1 MANIKVQKESQ
12 IKTIPAEHKSFYI
25 NAGWGE
31 VKEPT
36 NVGASSSKTNDGYNK
51 N

>member
-1 MANIKVQKESQ
+1 MANIKIQKGSQ
-12 IKTIPAEHKSFYI
+12 IKTIPAEHKAFYI

-36 NVGASSSKTNDGYNK
+36 NVGASSSKSDYGYNK

>member
-1 MANIKVQKESQ
+1 MAQVKVQKGSQ
-12 IKTIPAEHKSFYI
+12 IKTIPAEHKAHYV

-36 NVGASSSKTNDGYNK
+36 NVGVSSSIKYGNDK